1 MIIKNAKIFDG
12 EKFIGENA
20 VVLKGK
26 FIRKIVDFSLIDE
39 KELENQEVIDG
50 ENLDDSEVSVG
61 KKGQKTIEFASEGYS
76 FIIALNDDGTIDA
89 NSPAGVFSLDAEATP
104 VENAP

>member
-1 MIIKNAKIFDG
+1 MTAK
-12 EKFIGENA
+12 
-20 VVLKGK
+20 
-26 FIRKIVDFSLIDE
+26 
-39 KELENQEVIDG
+39 
-50 ENLDDSEVSVG
+50 SVQV
-61 KKGQKTIEFASEGYS
+61 KSEGYS